1 MATHTH
7 PFPTPV
13 KIWLFTGIAMVF
25 FQVVI
30 GGITRL
36 TDSGLS
42 ITEWAVIQGT
52 IPPLNAEAWE
62 EARQAYMDHAIGQVQ
77 MKWSGPLYPEG
88 IPMDEFKFIYFWEY
102 FHRLWARLMG
112 FVFLI
117 PFVIFW
123 RKGWLSRRLMS
134 MLGRVVVL
142 TALVAVFGWIMV
154 KSGLNTPEFAW
165 VNGYKLTIH
174 LSLATSV
181 FAYLIWV
188 TLHVVQ
194 PETQDEHNKRL
205 RTFSWRIT
213 AVIILQIIFGG
224 LMAGVKAGLLFN
236 HFPHMEINT
245 ADGSWIWIAE
255 VLKDQ
260 SKWAWEN
267 MMAYNSKEGAGFAA
281 ALIQLVHRGTAYL
294 LCVLIPI
301 FFWYVR
307 SIHRSVALTRG
318 ATAVLLLLI
327 AQVTLGIL
335 TLLNAVGQIPLLL
348 GVLHQAGGLLLLG
361 AMLYVNYQF
370 SHGGEHVLRT
380 VPPIEAVVTSSWF
393 SSNERYNIGP
403 ALTF

>member
-1 MATHTH
+1 MEASTQ
-7 PFPTPV
+7 PFPKAV
-13 KIWLFTGIAMVF
+13 KIWLITGIVLVF

-52 IPPLNAEAWE
+52 IPPLDAAAWE
-62 EARQAYMDHAIGQVQ
+62 EARQEYMEHAIGQVS
-77 MKWSGPLYPEG
+77 MKWSGPLYPDG
-88 IPMDEFKFIYFWEY
+88 IPMAEFKFIYFWEY
-102 FHRLWARLMG
+102 FHRLWARMMG
-112 FVFLI
+112 FIFLI
-117 PFVIFW
+117 PFLIFW
-123 RKGWLSRRLMS
+123 RKGWLSRRLMG
-134 MLGRVVVL
+134 MLGRVVAL
-142 TALVAVFGWIMV
+142 TALVATFGWIMV
-154 KSGLNTPEFAW
+154 KSGLNTPDFAW

-174 LSLATSV
+174 LSLATAV

-205 RTFSWRIT
+205 RTFAWRIT
-213 AVIILQIIFGG
+213 AVIAIQIVFGG

-245 ADGSWIWIAE
+245 ADGSWSWIAD

-260 SKWAWEN
+260 SKWTWAN
-267 MMAYNSKEGAGFAA
+267 MMAYNSPEGAGFAA
-281 ALIQLVHRGTAYL
+281 ALIQLVHRGTAYV

-307 SIHRSVALTRG
+307 NIHCSKALSRG
-318 ATAVLLLLI
+318 AVAVMVILI

-335 TLLNAVGQIPLLL
+335 TLINAVGEIPLLL

-370 SHGGEHVLRT
+370 SAGGHKVLRKAT
-380 VPPIEAVVTSSWF
+380 PKASETEHLVAPEEVS
-393 SSNERYNIGP
+393 
-403 ALTF
+403 